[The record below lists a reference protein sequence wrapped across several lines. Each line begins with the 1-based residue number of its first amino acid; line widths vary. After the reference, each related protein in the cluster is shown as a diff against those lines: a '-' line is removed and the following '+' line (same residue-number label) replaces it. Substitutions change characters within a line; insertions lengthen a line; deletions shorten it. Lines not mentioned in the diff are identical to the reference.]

1 VSTTVSD
8 PLLVA
13 RQGAVLTLTLH
24 RPEKLNSLD
33 ISLLAALG
41 DAMAEARQDGSV
53 RAVVLTGSGRG
64 FSAGADLTESS
75 GEEVR
80 RRLSLRYAPIIRAMR
95 EMEKPVVA
103 AVNGVAAGAGL
114 SMALASDLRIAGES
128 ASFLLAFAR
137 IGLLPDA
144 GATFFLPRLVGLG
157 RAMELALLADQ
168 IDAAE
173 ALRIG
178 LVNRVVPDADLAT
191 AARELAERLARGPF
205 ALGLIKRALNQSLTS
220 DLTSQLQREEDLQAL
235 AVASADF
242 GEGVRAFVE
251 KRPTRFEGR

>member
-1 VSTTVSD
+1 MSTTVSD

-13 RQGAVLTLTLH
+13 REGPVLTLTLR
-24 RPEKLNSLD
+24 RPERLNSLD
-33 ISLLAALG
+33 APLLGALG
-41 DAMAEARQDGSV
+41 EAMAEARQDDSI

-64 FSAGADLTESS
+64 FSAGADLTE
-75 GEEVR
+75 GPHEDVR
-80 RRLSLRYAPIIRAMR
+80 RRLSLRYAPIVHAMR

-114 SMALASDLRIAGES
+114 SLALAADLRLAGES

-137 IGLLPDA
+137 IGLVPDA

-191 AARELAERLARGPF
+191 AARELAGRLARGPF
-205 ALGLIKRALNQSLTS
+205 SLRLIKRALNQSLTS
-220 DLTSQLQREEDLQAL
+220 DLTSQLQREEDLQGL
-235 AVASADF
+235 AVGSADF
-242 GEGVRAFVE
+242 REGIRAFSE

>member
-1 VSTTVSD
+1 MSAGTSD
-8 PLLVA
+8 TLLAA
-13 RQGAVLTLTLH
+13 REGPVLTLTLH

-33 ISLLAALG
+33 TPLLTALG
-41 DAMAEARQDGSV
+41 AAMGEARQDSTI

-64 FSAGADLTESS
+64 FSAGDDLTE
-75 GEEVR
+75 GRREQGR
-80 RRLSLRYAPIIRAMR
+80 RRLSLRYAPIIQTMR
-95 EMEKPVVA
+95 EMEKPVIA

-137 IGLLPDA
+137 IGLVPDA
-144 GATFFLPRLVGLG
+144 GTTFFLPRIVGLG

-178 LVNRVVPDADLAT
+178 LVNRVVPDAGLAA
-191 AARELAERLARGPF
+191 AARELAERLARG
-205 ALGLIKRALNQSLTS
+205 AYSLGLIKRALNQSLTS
-220 DLTSQLQREEDLQAL
+220 DLMTQLQREEDLQGL
-235 AVASADF
+235 AFASADF
-242 GEGVRAFVE
+242 REGARAFVE
-251 KRPTRFEGR
+251 KRTARFEGR